1 MAVKRSA
8 WIEGEDPI
16 GDLEPL
22 TVALAQHLRERENW
36 SLAMDMSK
44 VMASRYLA
52 ALAVDFVRLRKEE
65 L

>member
-22 TVALAQHLRERENW
+22 TVALAQHLRENW